1 MKTVLVTGSHGFVGS
16 QLVDE
21 LLTSGRY
28 RVIAVDH
35 TMIMGFFEHSNLVTY
50 NISYDKI
57 INFEDVDAV
66 VHLANYKYNDNSN
79 LLSFDILSL
88 PKFLNKFQ
96 HHVKF
101 IYASSAAV
109 YDDNGV
115 VNPSTMYGLSKM
127 TQENILLESDFDNLS
142 ILRFFNIY
150 GKSSNGGVIQ
160 NFKNAIVNNEPIYIN
175 GDGNSTRDY
184 IHVSDIVN
192 SIIKEIECE
201 SAGKIVKNI
210 GTGIGT
216 TLNNLASMMFDV
228 LGKSTTVIHNQ
239 SADCGIQ
246 FSIAPNHLYN
256 CLDLKT
262 GLREFQIDNS
272 RNGDKIFA

>member
-21 LLTSGRY
+21 LLTSGEY

-35 TMIMGFFEHSNLVTY
+35 TMIMGFFKHSNLVTY

-66 VHLANYKYNDNSN
+66 VHLANYKYNDNSK

-96 HHVKF
+96 PHVKF
-101 IYASSAAV
+101 VYASSAAV
-109 YDDNGV
+109 YDENYG

-127 TQENILLESDFDNLS
+127 TQENILLESNFDNLS

-228 LGKSTTVIHNQ
+228 LGKSTTVIHKQN
-239 SADCGIQ
+239 ADCGIQ
-246 FSIAPNHLYN
+246 FSIAPNVSYS

>member
-1 MKTVLVTGSHGFVGS
+1 MKTVLVTGSHGFVGT
-16 QLVDE
+16 QLVTQ
-21 LLTSGRY
+21 LLNGGQY
-28 RVIAVDH
+28 RVIAVDDS
-35 TMIMGFFEHSNLVTY
+35 IILGYSEYNNLIICNT
-50 NISYDKI
+50 SYDNI
-57 INFEDVDAV
+57 ANFQNVDAV

-79 LLSFDILSL
+79 RLAFDIAAL

-96 HHVKF
+96 PHVKF
-101 IYASSAAV
+101 VYASSAAV
-109 YDDNGV
+109 YDENYD
-115 VNPSTMYGLSKM
+115 VNPSTMYGLSKL
-127 TQENILLESDFDNLS
+127 TQENILLESDFNNLS

-201 SAGKIVKNI
+201 STGKIIKNI

-216 TLNNLASMMFDV
+216 SLNNLASMMFDV
-228 LGKSTTVIHNQ
+228 FGKSTTVIHNQ

-272 RNGDKIFA
+272 RNGGKILA

>member
-1 MKTVLVTGSHGFVGS
+1 MIPSFTDIDTV
-16 QLVDE
+16 
-21 LLTSGRY
+21 
-28 RVIAVDH
+28 I
-35 TMIMGFFEHSNLVTY
+35 
-50 NISYDKI
+50 
-57 INFEDVDAV
+57 
-66 VHLANYKYNDNSN
+66 HLANYKYNNNPN
-79 LLSFDILSL
+79 LLSFDIVSL
-88 PKFLNKFQ
+88 PKFIEKFQ
-96 HHVKF
+96 PDVKF

-109 YDDNGV
+109 YDESNN
-115 VNPSTMYGLSKM
+115 VNPSTMYGLSKL
-127 TQENILLESDFDNLS
+127 TQENILLESKFKNLS

-184 IHVSDIVN
+184 IHISDIVN

-201 SAGKIVKNI
+201 DTGKIVKNI

-228 LGKSTTVIHNQ
+228 LGKSTPIIHNLK
-239 SADCGIQ
+239 ADCGVQ
-246 FSIAPNHLYN
+246 CSIAPNVSYS

-262 GLREFQIDNS
+262 GLREFQIDNY
-272 RNGDKIFA
+272 RNGDKIRQ